1 MRPTYPD
8 GQWTV
13 LDTIVKNKI
22 HHERNWLLLESII
35 LFVIEDTYPAR
46 RQRALLRT
54 CCWWRIPC
62 PCLFWPPSG
71 LSCASSGWGC
81 LPIDWYR
88 RICLEYL
95 EVLYPLTLDRWLD
108 PRRIHHTDK
117 KKINKIKLR
126 LIKSNAPKNTSQQFF
141 VPPKNITV
149 FYNYIYMLCIILLC
163 KKLFLI
169 EQSDHLPS
177 SYFNCNFLY

>member
-22 HHERNWLLLESII
+22 PHERNWLLLESII

-46 RQRALLRT
+46 RQRVLLRT
-54 CCWWRIPC
+54 CCWWRIPGL
-62 PCLFWPPSG
+62 CLSWRPSG

-126 LIKSNAPKNTSQQFF
+126 LIKSSAPKNTSQQFLY
-141 VPPKNITV
+141 PPKTSLFFTITSTCCV
-149 FYNYIYMLCIILLC
+149 
-163 KKLFLI
+163 
-169 EQSDHLPS
+169 
-177 SYFNCNFLY
+177 SYFCAKNCF

>member
-54 CCWWRIPC
+54 CCWWRIPGL
-62 PCLFWPPSG
+62 CLSWRPSG

-141 VPPKNITV
+141 VPPKNHCFLQLHLHVVYHTFV
-149 FYNYIYMLCIILLC
+149 QKII
-163 KKLFLI
+163 
-169 EQSDHLPS
+169 
-177 SYFNCNFLY
+177 FN

>member
-22 HHERNWLLLESII
+22 QHERNWLLLESII
-35 LFVIEDTYPAR
+35 LFAIEDTYPAR
-46 RQRALLRT
+46 RQRVLLRT
-54 CCWWRIPC
+54 CCWWRIPGL
-62 PCLFWPPSG
+62 CLSWRPSG

-117 KKINKIKLR
+117 KKINKIKHR

-141 VPPKNITV
+141 VPPKNQFFTITSTCCV
-149 FYNYIYMLCIILLC
+149 
-163 KKLFLI
+163 
-169 EQSDHLPS
+169 
-177 SYFNCNFLY
+177 SYFCAKNYF